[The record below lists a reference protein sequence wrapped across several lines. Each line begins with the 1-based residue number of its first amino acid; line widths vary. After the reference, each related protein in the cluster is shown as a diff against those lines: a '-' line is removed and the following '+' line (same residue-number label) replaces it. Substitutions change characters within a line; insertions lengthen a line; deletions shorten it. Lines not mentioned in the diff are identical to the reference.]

1 MEILAFLL
9 GLFGLGTGASIL
21 VIKNYYHICQPSE
34 VLIFAGNSQ
43 KSNDGVNFGYRLVKG
58 GSSIRFPLLEEVF
71 KMDLTNMIIELKV
84 INAYSKGGVPLT
96 VEGVA
101 NIKIAGEEPIIHNA
115 IERLLGKKRKEIE
128 SLAKET
134 LEGNL
139 RGVLADLTPEEANGD
154 QIKFAKKLL
163 EEAEKDLQEL
173 GLILDSL
180 QIQNISDEV
189 SYLDSIGRKQQAE
202 LIRDARIAEAQANA
216 ESIIQDSAD
225 NRSTALRR
233 IQRDLA
239 IAKADAQKRVRDAQ
253 TQRTAM
259 IAEVESIVMA
269 ELAKVQA
276 EVAVQTE
283 QIIQVKQQLQADV
296 IAPAEADCQEAI
308 AQAQGNASQIIEDGK
323 AQAEGAKQLAQSWIL
338 AGANAKQVF
347 LYQKLE
353 LLMKL
358 MASTVPEVMID
369 QITIIDGEKGATI
382 PKIATFM
389 EQLRQTTG
397 VDLSVIAQQF
407 SDNHSP
413 IIDNSVNT
421 GLLPRGTTTD

>member
-43 KSNDGVNFGYRLVKG
+43 KDDDGENFGYRLVKG
-58 GSSIRFPLLEEVF
+58 GSSIRLPLLEEVF

-84 INAYSKGGVPLT
+84 NNAYSKGGVPLT
-96 VEGVA
+96 VGAVA

-115 IERLLGKKRKEIE
+115 IERLLGKQRKEIE

-180 QIQNISDEV
+180 QIQKISDEV
-189 SYLDSIGRKQQAE
+189 LYLDSIGRKQQAE
-202 LIRDARIAEAQANA
+202 LIRDAKIAEAQTQA
-216 ESIIQDSAD
+216 ESIIQNSF
-225 NRSTALRR
+225 NKRSTALRR
-233 IQRDLA
+233 IERDLA
-239 IAKADAQKRVRDAQ
+239 IAKADAEKRISDAQ
-253 TQRTAM
+253 TKRTAM
-259 IAEVESIVMA
+259 IAEVESVVMV
-269 ELAKVQA
+269 ELTKVQA
-276 EVAVQTE
+276 EVAVQRE
-283 QIIQVKQQLQADV
+283 QIIQVQQQLQADI
-296 IAPAEADCQEAI
+296 IAPAEANCKQEI
-308 AQAQGNASQIIEDGK
+308 AKAQGNASKIIEEGK
-323 AQAEGAKQLAQSWIL
+323 AQAEGAKQLAQSWTS
-338 AGANAKQVF
+338 AGVNAREVF
-347 LYQKLE
+347 LFQKLE

-358 MASTVPEVMID
+358 MASSVPEVNID
-369 QITIIDGEKGATI
+369 QITIIDGKNGSTI

-389 EQLRQTTG
+389 QELRQTTG
-397 VDLSVIAQQF
+397 LDLTAIAQNF
-407 SDNHSP
+407 SEKHLP
-413 IIDNSVNT
+413 IIDNDLN
-421 GLLPRGTTTD
+421 GN

>member
-1 MEILAFLL
+1 MEILVFLL
-9 GLFGLGTGASIL
+9 GLFGLGTGASFL

-43 KSNDGVNFGYRLVKG
+43 QSAEGQNFGYRLVKG
-58 GSSIRFPLLEEVF
+58 GSSIRVPLLEEVF

-115 IERLLGKKRKEIE
+115 IERLLGKKRQEIE

-189 SYLDSIGRKQQAE
+189 RYLDSIGRKQHAE
-202 LIRDARIAEAQANA
+202 LIRDARITEAQANA
-216 ESIIQDSAD
+216 ESIIQNSVN
-225 NRSTALRR
+225 NRTTALRR
-233 IQRDLA
+233 IERDLA
-239 IAKADAQKRVRDAQ
+239 IAKADAEKRVKDAQ
-253 TQRTAM
+253 TQRSAM
-259 IAEVESIVMA
+259 IAEAESIVMSH
-269 ELAKVQA
+269 LAKVQA
-276 EVAVQTE
+276 EVAVQRE
-283 QIIQVKQQLQADV
+283 QILQVQQQLQADV
-296 IAPAEADCQEAI
+296 IAPAEANCKQAI
-308 AQAQGNASQIIEDGK
+308 AQAQGNAAQIIEDGQ
-323 AQAEGAKQLAQSWIL
+323 AQAEGAKQLAQSWKS
-338 AGANAKQVF
+338 AGANAREVF
-347 LYQKLE
+347 LFQKLE

-358 MASTVPEVMID
+358 MASSVPEVTID
-369 QITIIDGEKGATI
+369 QITIIDGKNGSTM
-382 PKIATFM
+382 PKIAAFI

-397 VDLSVIAQQF
+397 MDLTEFTQNFADKHLS
-407 SDNHSP
+407 SGDN
-413 IIDNSVNT
+413 
-421 GLLPRGTTTD
+421 GFAGE